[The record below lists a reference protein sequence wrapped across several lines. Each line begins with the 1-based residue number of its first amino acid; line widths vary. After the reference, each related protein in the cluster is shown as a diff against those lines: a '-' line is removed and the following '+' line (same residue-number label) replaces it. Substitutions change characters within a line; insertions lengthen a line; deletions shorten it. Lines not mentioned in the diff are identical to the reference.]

1 MTRVFGQLFKDGRD
15 GILAIQPSKPFFGC
29 DRHECHYSVDDGS
42 IDIELLPTPRGVF
55 YNVGFKTLGDTR
67 RTDYTLRWTIPAK
80 DEIDIDF
87 TPEKREAEQEATALP
102 NAAYQVQIRR
112 LASDLAEAL
121 ERIKA
126 QDEELASVT
135 QQEANLRHA
144 FEQHKRDVEVVL
156 TKRDQH
162 IAQLQSAYEP
172 EVQTVVHEI
181 PVPPKAL
188 QDRID
193 TLEREQLRLIALNDR
208 YYQAFLDLHQLKL
221 EGAQSNNF
229 PDPVT
234 EIPGTPQQRLIHK
247 LLAK

>member
-1 MTRVFGQLFKDGRD
+1 LTRVFGQLFKDERD

-29 DRHECHYSVDDGS
+29 DRGERHYSVADGS

-55 YNVGFKTLGDTR
+55 YNVGFKAIGDTR
-67 RTDYTLRWTIPAK
+67 RTDYTLRWTVPAK
-80 DEIDIDF
+80 DEINVGIK
-87 TPEKREAEQEATALP
+87 PENQEAEQEAALP
-102 NAAYQVQIRR
+102 NVAYQVKLRR
-112 LASDLAEAL
+112 LASDLAKAL
-121 ERIKA
+121 ERIKS
-126 QDEELASVT
+126 QEEELALVK
-135 QQEANLRHA
+135 QQEDNIRRT

-162 IAQLQSAYEP
+162 IAQLQSAHEP
-172 EVQTVVHEI
+172 KVQTVIQEV

-208 YYQAFLDLHQLKL
+208 YYQAFLELHQLKL
-221 EGAQSNNF
+221 EGAQSNKF
-229 PDPVT
+229 PDPVK
-234 EIPGTPQQRLIHK
+234 EIPGTAQQRLIHK